1 MADPTIGTQTSESD
15 YDAGSIGVL
24 KGLEGVRKRPGMYI
38 GDTDDGSGLHHLV
51 HEVVDNSVDEHL
63 AGHCTRIDV
72 IIHFDNSVTVEDNGR
87 GIPVDIM
94 ATENRPAAEVVMTV
108 LHAGGKF
115 GGSGYKVSGGLHGVG
130 VSAVNALSDWLK
142 LEIRR
147 HGKVYYQEY
156 SRGIPTTEFK
166 QTGFTDAGER
176 HGTKI
181 TFHPDPDIFKN
192 VLEFSFD
199 QLATKLRELA
209 YLNSGLEIIVV
220 DERTDRRQVFKF
232 EGGIATY
239 VADLNANKTVVSDV
253 IAFTGTVGGGGN
265 GEAAE
270 CTVDVAMQWNDGYS
284 EIVTCFTNTI
294 KNRDGGTHLTGFRQA
309 LTRTINNY
317 ANEAKLLK
325 EAKSGLSGED
335 LREGLSAVVSVKVGD
350 PKYSNQAKDK
360 LVSSEVATAVSTV
373 VADKLGQYLE
383 HHPKEARNI
392 INKAVL
398 ASRAREAARK
408 AREMVQR
415 KGALELTSLPGKLAD
430 CQERDPIKSEIF
442 IVEGESAGGSAK
454 QGRSRQFQAI
464 LPLRGKILN
473 VEKVRFDRMLSSQEL
488 TTLITA
494 LGTGVGDDKNIEKL
508 RYHKIIIMSVDA
520 QEHVLVRDRGGV
532 ALVTIGELIDHA
544 LTGIAPDEHGVT
556 RRLRGQGSPPGP
568 DPSGAGDLGEV
579 LCFGVD
585 DHVVRFRPIKGM
597 IRHPLDEALYEVKT
611 AAGRSLRV
619 TASHSIF
626 VHEDGEVRRK
636 RGDELRPGDRVVAP
650 RQLRLPSD
658 APSRIDLLR
667 ELHAM
672 PEAAR
677 GIWLRGPAVAA
688 WFAAK
693 VAGEDLT
700 LPRWTAARVELPE
713 DVRHELAAQRRA
725 AKVSSGQLCQLLEIR
740 QPGTL
745 QAWEQGT
752 SRPTVA
758 QLQAYLLAIGA
769 DPAHVMPRVHV
780 GPSRLA
786 RVFEP
791 GAQEA
796 AAAASA
802 APASEAGRDDV
813 RLASLERE
821 DLDWFAGRDDLELA
835 PARHGKAGIARHLSV
850 TPELMMLLGSF
861 VATDSVATDAR
872 TSSSRAH
879 DAIRIGGVADVH
891 KAGAQ
896 LASAFGL
903 PAQACEL
910 SAPTGEIRLP
920 HRVAALVWHKLAS
933 HRDGARA
940 VRQIPDLVWST
951 TEDLRSAFLRGYV
964 RARQASS
971 RGVAGVARALAFT
984 APSRELA
991 SGLQY
996 LLASYGVVGV
1006 TRGQADGSFTIAVAG
1021 PGELARLRAVWQGLP
1036 GTEATEVVEAAEAV
1050 AHRSHAGSAR
1060 APLPDVAGAPGVL
1073 VREIDGDLISLEIT
1087 EIAEVAAT
1095 NGNVY
1100 DFSVADD
1107 ENFICGFGGIAA
1119 CNTDADVDGSHI
1131 RTLLLTFFFRHF
1143 NELFENGHVYIAQPP
1158 LYKIKKG
1165 KTELYLKNEG
1175 ALEDYLLDSV
1185 CRETVLHRGTA
1196 APLANLEL
1204 AAIVKRISQARRLR
1218 TQLDKRSDGRI
1229 TAQFAEAGLSEDDL
1243 KDRDKLERTASEVMA
1258 EVAKRHGE
1266 LGQATGTYQQDREH
1280 GTWELRFPAGVH
1292 GIRRATV
1299 INSDV
1304 VRSAEF
1310 LELRRIS
1317 AELRATLTEPLSL
1330 QHQHDDAQ
1338 AIGNWDEIATVI
1350 EELGRKGL
1358 QIQRYKGLGEMN
1370 AEQLWE
1376 TTMDPT
1382 KRNLLKVKVEEME
1395 AADGIFTK
1403 LMGDLVEPRREF
1415 IEENALNVRNLD
1427 V

>member
-1 MADPTIGTQTSESD
+1 MADPTISTQTSEPESD

-72 IIHFDNSVTVEDNGR
+72 VIHFDNSVTVEDNGR

-147 HGKVYYQEY
+147 NGKVYYQEY

-253 IAFTGTVGGGGN
+253 IAFFGTVGGGGN

-270 CTVDVAMQWNDGYS
+270 CSVDVAMQWNDGYS

-360 LVSSEVATAVSTV
+360 LVSSEVATAVSAV

-392 INKAVL
+392 INKAVV

-494 LGTGVGDDKNIEKL
+494 LGTGVGDDKDIEKL

-520 QEHVLVRDRGGV
+520 QEHVLVKGRGGV
-532 ALVTIGELIDHA
+532 SLTTIGEFIDRA
-544 LTGIAPDEHGVT
+544 LAGIAPDAHGVT
-556 RRLRGQGSPPGP
+556 RRLRGQGGH
-568 DPSGAGDLGEV
+568 AGQGSAGGEDLGEV

-611 AAGRSLRV
+611 CAGRSLRV

-658 APSRIDLLR
+658 APSRLDLLR

-677 GIWLRGPAVAA
+677 RIWLRGPAVAA

-700 LPRWTAARVELPE
+700 RPHWTAARVELPE
-713 DVRHELAAQRRA
+713 DVRGELAAKRRQ
-725 AKVSSGQLCQLLEIR
+725 AKISNGQLCQVLEIR
-740 QPGTL
+740 HPGTL

-769 DPAHVMPRVHV
+769 DPAGVMPRVQV

-786 RVFEP
+786 RIRP
-791 GAQEA
+791 GRIGDGDDTEVATVV
-796 AAAASA
+796 
-802 APASEAGRDDV
+802 PADDGQAL
-813 RLASLERE
+813 RLTALERE
-821 DLDWFAGRDDLELA
+821 DLDWFAARKDLELA
-835 PARHGKAGIARHLSV
+835 PARAGKPGIARYLSV

-861 VATDSVATDAR
+861 VATEAGSTESGSTESEAG
-872 TSSSRAH
+872 SSRSC
-879 DAIRIGGVADVH
+879 DGIRIGGIAEVS

-896 LASAFGL
+896 LAAVFGL
-903 PAQACEL
+903 PAHACEV
-910 SAPTGEIRLP
+910 SAPTGEIRLR
-920 HRVAALVWHKLAS
+920 HRVAAFVWQRLAGS
-933 HRDGARA
+933 RDGSFATSR
-940 VRQIPDLVWST
+940 IPDLVWSA

-964 RARQASS
+964 RARLASNLGGACETGS
-971 RGVAGVARALAFT
+971 LASLAFV

-1006 TRGQADGSFTIAVAG
+1006 TRAVADGSFTIAIDA

-1036 GTEATEVVEAAEAV
+1036 GTEAVEQRSREGMRGAPPHDAPDMPGITIDADLMSLAITEV
-1050 AHRSHAGSAR
+1050 
-1060 APLPDVAGAPGVL
+1060 
-1073 VREIDGDLISLEIT
+1073 T
-1087 EIAEVAAT
+1087 QVAAS

-1158 LYKIKKG
+1158 LYKVKKG

-1185 CRETVLHRGTA
+1185 CRETVLHRGA
-1196 APLANLEL
+1196 AGPLANTEL
-1204 AAIVKRISQARRLR
+1204 AELVKRISQARRLR
-1218 TQLDKRSDGRI
+1218 AQLDKRSDGRI
-1229 TAQFAEAGLSEDDL
+1229 TAQFAEAGLSEDAL
-1243 KDRDKLERTASEVMA
+1243 KDRDKLERMASEVMA
-1258 EVAKRHGE
+1258 EVARRHGE
-1266 LGQATGTYQQDREH
+1266 LGQASGTYQQDREH
-1280 GTWELRFPAGVH
+1280 GTWELKFPAGVH

-1299 INSDV
+1299 INSDA

-1310 LELRRIS
+1310 VELRRIS
-1317 AELRATLTEPLSL
+1317 AELKATLTEPLSL
-1330 QHQHDDAQ
+1330 QHQDDDAQ